1 MAVCHSGA
9 GSEAGSGKCYVKF
22 GAVRSGSHATREFR
36 RLLDACRELAR
47 SRVAKILTAGMNLS
61 RLEAYREL
69 LQAGFRTTAQGVVME
84 RNGQPGYNRP
94 GVYLIDDWR

>member
-1 MAVCHSGA
+1 
-9 GSEAGSGKCYVKF
+9 
-22 GAVRSGSHATREFR
+22 
-36 RLLDACRELAR
+36 
-47 SRVAKILTAGMNLS
+47 MNLS